1 MSYERESCAVDYPIL
16 EQRRAFTLIE
26 LLVVIAIIA
35 LLMAILVPT
44 LQQVRRQ
51 ARAVVCQ
58 SNLRQWGSVFAIY
71 AEENNGHL
79 PSRFDFNY
87 NVWNLLGSVA
97 STKDPNIPESLRQ
110 IDTKRIAICPMTK
123 KPVTNDWS
131 WTENG
136 VLKHTIRWGSTFHA
150 WELMY
155 PIQFRASFGLNDWL
169 FNRRYDRSI
178 PMYLRSRLDYIEISS
193 LKGRSKIPVL
203 LDCTRPE
210 GPGGT
215 PDTIFEPPRREPP
228 RGPSIFGT
236 GRFCINRHNEY
247 INGLF
252 LDWSVRKVGLKELW
266 TLKWHRE
273 FNTANEWTLA
283 GGVKPEDW
291 PKWMRKFKD
300 Y

>member
-1 MSYERESCAVDYPIL
+1 M
-16 EQRRAFTLIE
+16 
-26 LLVVIAIIA
+26 A
-35 LLMAILVPT
+35 LLLPA
-44 LQQVRRQ
+44 LQRTRNQ

-79 PSRFDFNY
+79 PSSFDFNY
-87 NVWNLLGSVA
+87 NVWYHLGSVA
-97 STKDPNIPESLRQ
+97 SSKDPNIPESLHQ

-123 KPVTNDWS
+123 KPVTNHWS

-150 WELMY
+150 WELTY

-178 PMYLRSRLDYIEISS
+178 PMYLRYRLDYIEISS

-215 PDTIFEPPRREPP
+215 PDTIFEPPRK
-228 RGPSIFGT
+228 PSIWGI

-266 TLKWHRE
+266 TLKWHKQ
-273 FNTANEWTLA
+273 FDKANIWTKA
-283 GGVKPEDW
+283 GGVRPEDW
-291 PKWMRKFKD
+291 PKWMRVLKD